1 MTFMKSPVITNKMKW
16 LHVPD
21 HDFIDFGATELCR
34 SIEMPLP
41 EDIGYSVVHCVHLP
55 MNIILYSGGYYFK
68 TKNPGKLFPM
78 GNAKSV
84 WTEPLLM
91 INSVPNGR
99 GVIIDTSGAQ
109 YMVGSSFG
117 ALFQYAVEYNN
128 TFSLELGEDIT
139 FTTLGVTYSD
149 ICSMIGKDDADNVL
163 HALSLTGIPS
173 SNSVAIPAHITSL
186 LHSCMPNHLTG
197 KIGVLFTQAR
207 VLEYICALADYLLS
221 NVKSDGLNLSDK
233 KLIQKM

>member
-1 MTFMKSPVITNKMKW
+1 MTSMKSPVIMNKMKW

-34 SIEMPLP
+34 PIEIPLP
-41 EDIGYSVVHCVHLP
+41 DDIGYSVAQCVHLP

-68 TKNPGKLFPM
+68 TKNPGMFFAV
-78 GNAKSV
+78 GTARSV

-91 INSVPNGR
+91 INSVPLGS
-99 GVIIDTSGAQ
+99 GVIIDTNGAQ

-117 ALFQYAVEYNN
+117 TLIQYAVEYNN
-128 TFSLELGEDIT
+128 TFSLELGEDIK

-149 ICSMIGKDDADNVL
+149 MCSMIGKDDTDNIL
-163 HALSLTGIPS
+163 HVLSLTGISS
-173 SNSVAIPAHITSL
+173 SNSVTIPSHITSL
-186 LHSCMPNHLTG
+186 LHSCMPKHFTG

-207 VLEYICALADYLLS
+207 VLDYLCALADYLMS
-221 NVKSDGLNLSDK
+221 VVKSDGLNLSDK